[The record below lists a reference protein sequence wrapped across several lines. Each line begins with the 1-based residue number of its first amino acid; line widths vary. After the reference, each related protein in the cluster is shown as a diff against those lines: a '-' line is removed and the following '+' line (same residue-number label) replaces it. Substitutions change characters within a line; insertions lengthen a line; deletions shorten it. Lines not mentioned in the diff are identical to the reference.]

1 MGEKEVFQRF
11 RRGRGICVQECL
23 VGRKKED
30 GSPGCRD
37 EKICSFFKGQSD
49 KPDVKFQ
56 PPHHCFP
63 KCLKEHIP
71 IVMEGMA

>member
-1 MGEKEVFQRF
+1 MGRKRSVSEVSKGSGNLCPGMF
-11 RRGRGICVQECL
+11 GGK
-23 VGRKKED
+23 KKED
-30 GSPGCRD
+30 GSPD
-37 EKICSFFKGQSD
+37 AEMKKSVSFFKGQSD